1 VGLAPVG
8 AETAASALVRYDSES
23 PSLVLLAIN
32 CAAIP
37 ATLIESELFGYEKGA
52 FTDAWARKE
61 GLCEQAGGGTLFLD
75 EIVAEPGHGSILTV
89 HLPLQAEA

>member
-1 VGLAPVG
+1 MGRAPVE
-8 AETAASALVRYDSES
+8 AETAASALALYDSER

-52 FTDAWARKE
+52 FTDAGGRKE
-61 GLCEQAGGGTLFLD
+61 GLFEQAEGGTLFLD
-75 EIVAEPGHGSILTV
+75 EIVSEPGHGSIFTV